1 MEGQVIRVRV
11 ELESVPSIL
20 GFARVAAAALASG
33 LDFGIDRLDDVK
45 LAVSEAVSNCI
56 VHAYPNGP
64 GPIVMEMKL
73 NKDQFEVTVIDEG
86 VGIADVSRARTP
98 GCTSDPTRMGMGFT
112 LMEALSDHLDVVSQ
126 EGEGTQVTM
135 RFSARK

>member
-1 MEGQVIRVRV
+1 M
-11 ELESVPSIL
+11 
-20 GFARVAAAALASG
+20 AAAALASG

-73 NKDQFEVTVIDEG
+73 TRTS
-86 VGIADVSRARTP
+86 SR
-98 GCTSDPTRMGMGFT
+98 
-112 LMEALSDHLDVVSQ
+112 
-126 EGEGTQVTM
+126 
-135 RFSARK
+135 